1 MTETCFDLPQ
11 GGFFCL
17 SRCTLSRSTLNLIH
31 RILSCFG
38 HWNLRFICNLVLVIW
53 DLTNFI
59 LGKSTIKSIRVL

>member
-17 SRCTLSRSTLNLIH
+17 SRCTLSEQPKGSSRMQHVTDSRIDLIH

-38 HWNLRFICNLVLVIW
+38 HW
-53 DLTNFI
+53 I
-59 LGKSTIKSIRVL
+59 LEFEIYL